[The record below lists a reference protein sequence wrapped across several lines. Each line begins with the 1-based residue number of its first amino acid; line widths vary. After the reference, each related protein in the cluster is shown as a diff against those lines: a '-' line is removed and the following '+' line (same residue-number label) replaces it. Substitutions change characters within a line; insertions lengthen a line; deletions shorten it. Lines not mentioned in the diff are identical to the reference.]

1 MNLIDRIEQE
11 VNRSPL
17 LSEPTVIRVE
27 EHDDEVYFI
36 IFDGK
41 DYSDSFNDEL
51 DESIVLTRLKEC
63 KKYSVPSSW
72 DTKENN

>member
-11 VNRSPL
+11 VNKPPML
-17 LSEPTVIRVE
+17 TEPTVIRVE

-41 DYSDSFNDEL
+41 TYADSFN
-51 DESIVLTRLKEC
+51 
-63 KKYSVPSSW
+63 
-72 DTKENN
+72 

>member
-11 VNRSPL
+11 VNKPPL
-17 LSEPTVIRVE
+17 LTEPTIIRVE
-27 EHDDEVYFI
+27 KDNGEIDFI

-41 DYSDSFNDEL
+41 TYADSFNEEL
-51 DESIVLTRLKEC
+51 DESSVLYILKEC
-63 KKYSVPSSW
+63 NKYSVPSGW

>member
-11 VNRSPL
+11 VNRPPL
-17 LSEPTVIRVE
+17 LLEPTVIRVE

-41 DYSDSFNDEL
+41 IYTDSFNEEL
-51 DESIVLTRLKEC
+51 DESSVLYLLKEC
-63 KKYSVPSSW
+63 KKYSIPSGW

>member
-11 VNRSPL
+11 VNKPSML
-17 LSEPTVIRVE
+17 TEPTVIRVE
-27 EHDDEVYFI
+27 KDNGEIDFI

-41 DYSDSFNDEL
+41 TYADSFNEEL
-51 DESIVLTRLKEC
+51 DESSVLHLLKEC

>member
-1 MNLIDRIEQE
+1 MNLIDRIEHE
-11 VNRSPL
+11 VNKPPL
-17 LSEPTVIRVE
+17 LTEPTIIRVE
-27 EHDDEVYFI
+27 EYDGEVDFI

-41 DYSDSFNDEL
+41 DYADSFNEEL

-63 KKYSVPSSW
+63 KKYSIPSGW

>member
-11 VNRSPL
+11 VNKPPML
-17 LSEPTVIRVE
+17 TEPTVIRVE
-27 EHDDEVYFI
+27 EHDEVYFI

-41 DYSDSFNDEL
+41 TYADSFNEEL

>member
-11 VNRSPL
+11 VNKQPML
-17 LSEPTVIRVE
+17 TEPTVIRVE

-41 DYSDSFNDEL
+41 YYADSFNEEL

-63 KKYSVPSSW
+63 KKYSIPNSW

>member
-1 MNLIDRIEQE
+1 MSLIDRIEQE
-11 VNRSPL
+11 VNRPPL
-17 LSEPTVIRVE
+17 LTEPTIIRVE
-27 EHDDEVYFI
+27 ENDGEVDFI

-41 DYSDSFNDEL
+41 DYADSFNEEL

-63 KKYSVPSSW
+63 KKYSIPSSW

>member
-1 MNLIDRIEQE
+1 MNLIDHIEKE
-11 VNRSPL
+11 VNRTPL
-17 LSEPTVIRVE
+17 LSEPTIIRVE

-41 DYSDSFNDEL
+41 TYADSFNEEL

>member
-11 VNRSPL
+11 VSKQPML
-17 LSEPTVIRVE
+17 TEPTVILVE

-41 DYSDSFNDEL
+41 TYTDSFNEEL

>member
-11 VNRSPL
+11 VNRPPL
-17 LSEPTVIRVE
+17 LTEPTIIRVE
-27 EHDDEVYFI
+27 KDNGEIDFI

-41 DYSDSFNDEL
+41 TYADSFNEEL
-51 DESIVLTRLKEC
+51 DESSVLYILKEC
-63 KKYSVPSSW
+63 NKYSVPSGW

>member
-11 VNRSPL
+11 VNKHPML
-17 LSEPTVIRVE
+17 TEPTVIRVE
-27 EHDDEVYFI
+27 EHDDEAFFI

-41 DYSDSFNDEL
+41 TYADSFNEEL
-51 DESIVLTRLKEC
+51 DESSVLNLLKGC
-63 KKYSVPSSW
+63 KKYSVPNSL

>member
-11 VNRSPL
+11 VNRPPL
-17 LSEPTVIRVE
+17 LSEPTIIRIE
-27 EHDDEVYFI
+27 EHDDEVDFI

-41 DYSDSFNDEL
+41 TYADSFNEEL

-63 KKYSVPSSW
+63 KKYSVPNGW

>member
-11 VNRSPL
+11 VNKPPL
-17 LSEPTVIRVE
+17 LVEPTIIRVE
-27 EHDDEVYFI
+27 EDNGEVDFI

-41 DYSDSFNDEL
+41 TYADSFNEEL
-51 DESIVLTRLKEC
+51 DESSVLIRLKEC
-63 KKYSVPSSW
+63 KRYSVPNGW

>member
-1 MNLIDRIEQE
+1 MDLIDRIEQE
-11 VNRSPL
+11 VNKSPML
-17 LSEPTVIRVE
+17 TEPTVIRVE

-41 DYSDSFNDEL
+41 TYADSFNEEL

-72 DTKENN
+72 VTKENN

>member
-11 VNRSPL
+11 VNRPPL
-17 LSEPTVIRVE
+17 LSEPTIIRVE
-27 EHDDEVYFI
+27 EHDGEVDFI
-36 IFDGK
+36 TFDGK
-41 DYSDSFNDEL
+41 DYADSFNEEL

-63 KKYSVPSSW
+63 KKYSIPSGW

>member
-11 VNRSPL
+11 VNRPPL

-41 DYSDSFNDEL
+41 TYADSFNEEL
-51 DESIVLTRLKEC
+51 DETSVLHLLKEC
-63 KKYSVPSSW
+63 KKYSIPSSW

>member
-11 VNRSPL
+11 VNRPPL
-17 LSEPTVIRVE
+17 LSEPTIIRIE
-27 EHDDEVYFI
+27 DHDGEVDFI

-41 DYSDSFNDEL
+41 DYADSFNEEL

-63 KKYSVPSSW
+63 KKHSIPSGW

>member
-1 MNLIDRIEQE
+1 MRLIDRIEQE
-11 VNRSPL
+11 VNKPPL
-17 LSEPTVIRVE
+17 LMEPTIIRVE
-27 EHDDEVYFI
+27 EHDGEVDFI

-41 DYSDSFNDEL
+41 DYADSFNEEL

-63 KKYSVPSSW
+63 KKYSIPSGW